1 MSQTARKPARILLE
15 DGTVCIGR
23 SFGAEGQS
31 IGELV
36 FNTSLCGY
44 QEILTDPSYRGQVV
58 LFTYPHIGNYGI
70 SPEDDESSHP
80 WLCGMIV
87 RECSRIASSFRA
99 GTSLPAYL
107 VEQGVV
113 GIEGVDTRM
122 LTTKV
127 RTGGAMRVLLTTD
140 MERSEASLLKELRQ
154 APGLE
159 GRDLVQEVISS
170 ETRTWERGMESDFSA
185 RLKGMPKESERIRIV
200 AIDCGIKRNILRCL
214 YESAFEI
221 QVVPATTTAEE
232 ILALEPAGLFLSNGP
247 GDPAAVPYLVDTVKR
262 LCLDQA
268 LPTFGICLG
277 HQILSQVLG
286 GKTYK
291 MPFGHHGGNHPVKE
305 LATGKIEITSQNH
318 SFAVDADSLPDS
330 VQVTHINLNDDTV
343 EGMAH
348 DELPIWSIQYH
359 PEAAPGPH
367 DSLDLFTR
375 FRRQFV

>member
-1 MSQTARKPARILLE
+1 VSHPARPKARLILE
-15 DGTVCIGR
+15 DGTVCHGR
-23 SFGAEGQS
+23 SFGAEGQAT
-31 IGELV
+31 GELV
-36 FNTSLCGY
+36 FNTALSGY

-80 WLCGMIV
+80 WLSGIVV
-87 RECSRIASSFRA
+87 REASSIASNFRS
-99 GTSLPAYL
+99 GTPLPAYL

-113 GIEGVDTRM
+113 AIEGVDTRM

-127 RTGGAMRVLLTTD
+127 RTGGALRVLLTTD
-140 MERSEASLLKELRQ
+140 EDRSEASLLEEVRQ
-154 APGLE
+154 SPGLE
-159 GRDLVQEVISS
+159 GRDLVREVIST
-170 ETRTWERGMESDFSA
+170 ETRTWDRGMESAFSPKL
-185 RLKGMPKESERIRIV
+185 RGMPRESDRIRIV

-214 YESAFEI
+214 YDSAFEI
-221 QVVPATTTAEE
+221 QVVPATASAEE
-232 ILALEPAGLFLSNGP
+232 ILALEPTGLFLSNGP
-247 GDPAAVPYLVDTVKR
+247 GDPAAVPYLVETVKR
-262 LCLDQA
+262 LCLDRA

-291 MPFGHHGGNHPVKE
+291 MPFGHHGGNHPVKD
-305 LATGKIEITSQNH
+305 LSTGKIEITSQNH
-318 SFAVDADSLPDS
+318 SFAVDADSLPAD
-330 VQVTHINLNDDTV
+330 VRVTHINLNDQSV
-343 EGMAH
+343 EGLAH

-367 DSLDLFTR
+367 DSLDIFTR